1 MVQQKD
7 SFDPLTDQQRR
18 DWEAAHNELSARKAA
33 ARGTDWPS
41 VRLSA
46 GDADPEPTTVAADA
60 AQPVVKRRKIGGRAE
75 SRQQADQPKSAGRRC
90 AQTDLHL
97 PKQLCTKSTV
107 HEPASHTPVS

>member
-1 MVQQKD
+1 MVHQKD

-33 ARGTDWPS
+33 ARGTEWPS

-46 GDADPEPTTVAADA
+46 GDADPEPTAAAAEA

-75 SRQQADQPKSAGRRC
+75 SRQQADQPKSAGKRY
-90 AQTDLHL
+90 AQTDLDL
-97 PKQLCTKSTV
+97 PKQLCTKFYKSQ
-107 HEPASHTPVS
+107 PAHTPVS